1 MVSKEENCFLCLA
14 GISIY
19 MPMFPEDNGFL
30 KECCGHDSLPKL
42 ESISL
47 FGEAMCLGRLWPY
60 LLVNLIVL
68 TPVLS
73 SLFLFLYFFFSF
85 LNPEYLLIHFPS

>member
-1 MVSKEENCFLCLA
+1 
-14 GISIY
+14 
-19 MPMFPEDNGFL
+19 MFPVSCWHFNIYANASGRQCFL

-68 TPVLS
+68 TPVRAS
-73 SLFLFLYFFFSF
+73 FSF
-85 LNPEYLLIHFPS
+85 RIFSFPSSIQNTY

>member
-19 MPMFPEDNGFL
+19 MPVFPEDNGFL

-68 TPVLS
+68 TPVLAS
-73 SLFLFLYFFFSF
+73 FSF
-85 LNPEYLLIHFPS
+85 CIFSFPSSIQNTY